1 MLRAKNLADARRN
14 VEINRTYKIYY
25 PIHLSSLA
33 IYATYHYLDEFETT
47 QSPNEKRIYSEI
59 LAKLVPLLKVQV
71 LEELLGERVNLSLLA
86 IMGYTSILEKF
97 KRNARKQLGLS
108 VQQNRDWNQIRS
120 SSTPLPSLEHDMSD
134 DEEDGKFYCYSCK
147 YILFHSRRSCNTCK
161 DYDLCESCYAAIGK
175 FHPHKMKKYK
185 MKFSVSSLIDLVEQV
200 NTTLDEFEGV
210 KDREREKERE
220 LERDRI
226 REKEREFIKRK
237 KREKPKLEERKE
249 RDDDENFED
258 EVIDCICG
266 NNKDLGFM
274 ISCEKCFAWL
284 HGKCVGI
291 SKRNEPDEYYCPRCV
306 KKQQSEKVTIIF

>member
-25 PIHLSSLA
+25 PINLSSLA